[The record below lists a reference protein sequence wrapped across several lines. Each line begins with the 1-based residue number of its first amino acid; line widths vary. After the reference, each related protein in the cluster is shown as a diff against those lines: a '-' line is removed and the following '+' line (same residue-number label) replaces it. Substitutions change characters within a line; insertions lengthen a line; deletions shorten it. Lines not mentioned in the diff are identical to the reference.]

1 MAGSEGT
8 ASRIE
13 WHELPQ
19 PVRTGIEARL
29 GAPVRS
35 AVTQTGGYSH
45 GAAVRLLLNDG
56 RRAFAKVINCD
67 DQLCGIYQTEARTAA
82 RLPPTVP
89 TPAVQFTTELAGW
102 FVMVFDDVDGG
113 HPRLD
118 RPAELEAVL
127 TAVEQL
133 ANTLTPSPLPDV
145 PTMADSYGPE
155 LNGWRHFA
163 EHGPPADLDSWS
175 LRNLDRLAEL
185 ESTWPEATDG
195 TTLLHTDLRP
205 DNMLLRPDGTVVVID
220 WAWPC
225 VGAAWLELVSM
236 APSIAASGID
246 PDPILATHPV
256 TRTTD
261 SASVDAFLCA
271 LVGYWAHNS
280 RMPPPPRSPKLR
292 RHQACRRKCRE
303 NGCVDDLHGRSRH
316 TTLSVMIL

>member
-1 MAGSEGT
+1 MFGSEGT

-67 DQLCGIYQTEARTAA
+67 DKLCGMYQTEARTAA

-89 TPAVQFTTELAGW
+89 TPAVQFTAELAGW
-102 FVMVFDDVDGG
+102 FVMVFDDVAGR

-118 RPAELEAVL
+118 KPAELDAVL

-133 ANTLTPSPLPDV
+133 ANVLTPSPIPDV
-145 PTMADSYGPE
+145 PAMADSYGPK
-155 LNGWRHFA
+155 LNCWRHFA
-163 EHGPPADLDSWS
+163 EHGPPVDLDSWS

-225 VGAAWLELVSM
+225 VGAAWLELVSL

-246 PDPILATHPV
+246 PDPVLATHPV

-261 SASVDAFLCA
+261 SAAVDAFLCA
-271 LVGYWAHNS
+271 LVGYWVHSS
-280 RMPPPPRSPKLR
+280 RMPPPPHSPKLR
-292 RHQACRRKCRE
+292 RHQACSAQVSGEWLRRR
-303 NGCVDDLHGRSRH
+303 LAWP
-316 TTLSVMIL
+316 

>member
-1 MAGSEGT
+1 MCNC
-8 ASRIE
+8 
-13 WHELPQ
+13 WQLPQ

-29 GAPVRS
+29 GAPVRL

-67 DQLCGIYQTEARTAA
+67 DQLCGMYQTEARTAA

-89 TPAVQFTTELAGW
+89 TPAVQFTAELAGW
-102 FVMVFDDVDGG
+102 FVMVFDDVAGC

-118 RPAELEAVL
+118 KPAELDAVL

-133 ANTLTPSPLPDV
+133 TNVLTPSPIRDV
-145 PTMADSYGPE
+145 PAMTDSYGPE
-155 LNGWRHFA
+155 LNCWRHFA
-163 EHGPPADLDSWS
+163 EHGPPVDLDSWS

-225 VGAAWLELVSM
+225 VGAAWLDLVSL
-236 APSIAASGID
+236 APSITARRDRPRSDPCYPSGDPHNRLRRRRCLSLCTGRLLGAQQPGAPASTFAETAPSPSMFGASVGRMAASTTCMAVA
-246 PDPILATHPV
+246 AT
-256 TRTTD
+256 R
-261 SASVDAFLCA
+261 L
-271 LVGYWAHNS
+271 Y
-280 RMPPPPRSPKLR
+280 R
-292 RHQACRRKCRE
+292 
-303 NGCVDDLHGRSRH
+303 
-316 TTLSVMIL
+316 

>member
-1 MAGSEGT
+1 MFGSEGT
-8 ASRIE
+8 ASRIV
-13 WHELPQ
+13 WYELPQ

-56 RRAFAKVINCD
+56 RRAFAKVINRD
-67 DQLCGIYQTEARTAA
+67 DKLCGMYQTEARTAA

-89 TPAVQFTTELAGW
+89 TPAVQFTAELAGW
-102 FVMVFDDVDGG
+102 FVMVFDDVAGR

-118 RPAELEAVL
+118 QPTELDAAL

-133 ANTLTPSPLPDV
+133 ANVLTPSPIPDV

-155 LNGWRHFA
+155 LNCWRHFA
-163 EHGPPADLDSWS
+163 EHGAPVDLDSWS

-185 ESTWPEATDG
+185 ESTWAEPTG
-195 TTLLHTDLRP
+195 GVTLLHTDLRP

-225 VGAAWLELVSM
+225 VGAAWLELVSL

-261 SASVDAFLCA
+261 SAAVDAFLCA

-280 RMPPPPRSPKLR
+280 RMPPPPHSPKLR
-292 RHQACRRKCRE
+292 RHQAYSAQVSGEWLRRR
-303 NGCVDDLHGRSRH
+303 LAWP
-316 TTLSVMIL
+316 